1 MIRGVVISSSLENRT
16 GEKTVERERGMPRGS
31 PLSHLN
37 PKQNLQSEQVSSLE
51 IPLDCQEIKPVH
63 PKGDQS

>member
-1 MIRGVVISSSLENRT
+1 M
-16 GEKTVERERGMPRGS
+16 GEKTVERERGMPRGN

-51 IPLDCQEIKPVH
+51 SPLDCQDIKPVH